1 MIISLNLLRTLT
13 DCDWPYERIAERLT
27 MSGTEV
33 EAIEIRGED
42 ISGIITARVLTVD
55 AVKGSDKLTL
65 CKINNGKEN
74 YQVVCGAPNVAPDQI
89 VLYAPVGSKLLGGKE
104 IGKARIHGIES
115 YGMILSEAEIGL
127 TPEAAVIAVLP
138 ADTKIGTSL
147 EKIVNYQ
154 DIILELE
161 ITPNRPDC
169 LSHLGI
175 ARELQA
181 LGGGRCHLPDIN
193 LQEIPE
199 PAAKAVRIEIA
210 DPVGCPRYTGRV
222 IYNVNVGPS
231 PLWLKTMIS
240 YLGMRP
246 INNVVDITN
255 FVMMELGQPLHA
267 FDFDLFRKPEVLV
280 RRAHEKEHFTTLDD
294 VERTLNGSH
303 LLITDGV
310 EAVAIAGIMGGSES
324 EVSEQTDKVL
334 LESAYF
340 DPIVIR
346 RGSKAL
352 ALSTESSRRFERG
365 ADPDMAP
372 IANDRAC
379 KLIAELAGG
388 EVLKGIVDAHPKPFV
403 PVQIELRPSRVE
415 RLLGPEIE
423 KEAISRILAGLEIKH
438 EVNGKI
444 IVEQPSF
451 RPDLVR
457 EVDLIEEIARIYGF
471 ENIAP
476 VFRPGGSLATPITRS
491 EQIVDKLRA
500 YLVGYGA
507 TEIFPLTLGD
517 LRLAEKLG
525 VLDES
530 VRLINPISEEMG
542 VARPNLILTILPV
555 IRRNFGFRETDLTL
569 FEIGSVYH
577 SIGSGKL
584 PAQSTRLALAIS
596 GLELPVYW
604 AEKRRPRD
612 LFSLKGILE
621 DLADYF
627 QAGPLTLNPAQYFA
641 FEKDHS
647 FDVYSGSRKLGS
659 MGRLSGA
666 ASAAADI
673 KQPVFLAELD
683 FDELMEA
690 VPETIVAK
698 ELAKFPSADRDI
710 AIVVDE
716 AVMAHDIE
724 EEIKKAGTGLV
735 DEIWIFDLY
744 RGKNIPSGR
753 KSLAFGIKYRLPDHT
768 LTDEEVN
775 EVHARI
781 TASLEK
787 RFGAELRK

>member
-1 MIISLNLLRTLT
+1 MKISLNLLRSLT
-13 DCDWPYERIAERLT
+13 DCDWPHEKIAERLT

-33 EAIEIRGED
+33 EAIEIKGRD
-42 ISGIITARVLTVD
+42 ISGIITAKVVSVD
-55 AVKGSDKLTL
+55 AVKGSEKLTL
-65 CKINNGKEN
+65 CKINTGKDS
-74 YQVVCGAPNVAPDQI
+74 YQVICGAPNVAPDQI
-89 VLYAPVGSKLLGGKE
+89 VLYAPVGSKLPGGKE
-104 IGKARIHGIES
+104 IGKAQIHGIDS
-115 YGMILSEAEIGL
+115 YGMILSEAELGL
-127 TPEAAVIAVLP
+127 TPEAVVIAVLP
-138 ADTKIGTSL
+138 FDTRPGTPL
-147 EKIVNYQ
+147 EKIVSYK
-154 DIILELE
+154 DVIFELE

-181 LGGGRCHLPDIN
+181 LGGGKFRWPE
-193 LQEIPE
+193 LQLHEISE
-199 PAAKAVRIEIA
+199 SASDVVKIEIA
-210 DPVGCPRYTGRV
+210 DPHGCPRYTGRV
-222 IYNVNVGPS
+222 IRSVKVGPS
-231 PLWLKTMIS
+231 PLWLKTMVS

-267 FDFDLFRKPEVLV
+267 FDFDLFRKHEVLV
-280 RRAHEKEHFTTLDD
+280 RRAREEERFTTLDNI
-294 VERTLNGSH
+294 ERTLNSGH

-310 EAVAIAGIMGGSES
+310 EPVAIAGIMGGLKS
-324 EVSEQTDKVL
+324 EVSEQTNQVL

-340 DPIVIR
+340 DPVVIR

-352 ALSTESSRRFERG
+352 GLSTESSRRFERG
-365 ADPDMAP
+365 ADPHIAP
-372 IANDRAC
+372 VANDRAC
-379 KLIAELAGG
+379 KLISDLAQG
-388 EVLKGIVDAHPKPFV
+388 EVLKGIIDTYPKPFI

-415 RLLGPEIE
+415 YLLGPEIE
-423 KEAISRILAGLEIKH
+423 KETLSRILTGLEIKH
-438 EVNGKI
+438 ENNDNI
-444 IVEQPSF
+444 IAQQPSF
-451 RPDLVR
+451 RPDLTR

-476 VFRPGGSLATPITRS
+476 VFRPGGSLATPMTRS
-491 EQIVDKLRA
+491 ENLVDKFRS

-507 TEIFPLTLGD
+507 SEIFPLTLGD

-525 VLDES
+525 IIDDS
-530 VRLINPISEEMG
+530 VRLVNPISEEMG

-577 SIGSGKL
+577 PAGPGKL
-584 PAQSTRLALAIS
+584 PTQSTHLALAIS
-596 GLELPVYW
+596 GLEFPVFW
-604 AEKRRPRD
+604 GEKRRPRD

-627 QAGPLTLNPAQYFA
+627 QAPTLTLNPAQYFA

-647 FDVYSGSRKLGS
+647 FEVYLGSRRLGYMGKLS
-659 MGRLSGA
+659 SA
-666 ASAAADI
+666 ASDAAEI

-683 FDELMEA
+683 FEEFMAA
-690 VPETIVAK
+690 VPETIVTM
-698 ELAKFPSADRDI
+698 ELARFPSADRDI

-716 AVMAHDIE
+716 TFMASEIE
-724 EEIKKAGTGLV
+724 EEIKEAGTGLV

-744 RGKNIPSGR
+744 RGKNIPSGK
-753 KSLAFGIKYRLPDHT
+753 KSLAFGIKYRLPDRT
-768 LTDEEVN
+768 LTDEEVS

-781 TASLEK
+781 TASLKK